1 MICSIN
7 GAGGQRRQ
15 LADIAEAL
23 RPPEQ
28 PPLISTQRYLNDAVI
43 KRKAEAFKVFVVRVH
58 ECTLRGKRYR
68 FLMDG
73 HHNYAAAKLRGVEPT
88 FATPGAK
95 FLRHLNKMTPRQQE
109 AFFINN
115 LTDCPHYYVETGEI
129 VEELQPVMEPSE

>member
-7 GAGGQRRQ
+7 GVGGQRRQ

-28 PPLISTQRYLNDAVI
+28 PPLISKQRYLNDAVI
-43 KRKAEAFKVFVVRVH
+43 KRKAETFKVFVVRVH

-68 FLMDG
+68 MIIDG
-73 HHNYAAAKLRGVEPT
+73 HHNHAAAKLCGVEPT
-88 FATPGAK
+88 FTTPGAK

-115 LTDCPHYYVETGEI
+115 LTDCDHYYVETGEI
-129 VEELQPVMEPSE
+129 VDELVAPMELSQ

>member
-1 MICSIN
+1 MKLGIQSRHFAN
-7 GAGGQRRQ
+7 LGELMQ
-15 LADIAEAL
+15 
-23 RPPEQ
+23 PPEK

-43 KRKAEAFKVFVVRVH
+43 KRKAETFKVFVVRVH

-73 HHNYAAAKLRGVEPT
+73 HHNYAAANLRGVEPT
-88 FATPGAK
+88 FTGPGAK

>member
-1 MICSIN
+1 MSAMKLGIQSRHFAN
-7 GAGGQRRQ
+7 LG
-15 LADIAEAL
+15 EAL
-23 RPPEQ
+23 QQPEK
-28 PPLISTQRYLNDAVI
+28 PPLISTQRYLNNEVV
-43 KRKAEAFKVFVVRVH
+43 KRKAETFKVFVVRVH

-88 FATPGAK
+88 FTTPGAK

-109 AFFINN
+109 AFLINN

-129 VEELQPVMEPSE
+129 VAELEAPMEATQ